1 MDEQQLQQQI
11 VQLVQAA
18 IQGDKQATQQIQQ
31 IMQAAQQ
38 GDQQAVQL
46 AQMIQEVAQQMQ
58 QQQVQAAKFGAKLNY
73 IQHLKGVCPEGYEMQ
88 FFKQGGQICRKCIKK
103 AMMEDGGTTP
113 QNLVDAFKCG
123 RKMKKKACGGTMTK
137 VKKHLFGGK
146 QRRPFTGFEG
156 LSYQYEAANPS
167 IQSRASRPADEWI
180 TNNGKMIVGRETWYD
195 PESNQPEDVGYYY
208 PGYSAERDW
217 ESPNEQTLQTRTFN
231 SLKRHALM
239 NQQLREPKF
248 ACGGTVKEAKC
259 GSKVEMD
266 KCGKKMKKK
275 ACGGQVKKDQKGGT
289 VWDVK
294 QSGFLPRTSIFRTI
308 QYPKK
313 FEEGVPDTTYRKVVS
328 YGLPFTTDQIQS
340 GKVTHDRTGYFNKIG
355 GGRSKAWTQKVS
367 PSGRAI
373 SGKYNQLRDEYNKMK

>member
-18 IQGDKQATQQIQQ
+18 MQGDKQATQQIQQ

-38 GDQQAVQL
+38 GDQQAAQL
-46 AQMIQEVAQQMQ
+46 AQMIQDVAQQMQ

-88 FFKQGGQICRKCIKK
+88 LFKQGGQICRKCIKK
-103 AMMEDGGTTP
+103 AMMEDEGKTS
-113 QNLVDAFKCG
+113 QNSVDAFKCG

-180 TNNGKMIVGRETWYD
+180 TNNGKMIMGRETWYD
-195 PESNQPEDVGYYY
+195 PESNQQEDVGYYY

-217 ESPNEQTLQTRTFN
+217 EAPNEQTQQTRTFN

-239 NQQLREPKF
+239 NQRLREPKF
-248 ACGGTVKEAKC
+248 ACGGP
-259 GSKVEMD
+259 
-266 KCGKKMKKK
+266 
-275 ACGGQVKKDQKGGT
+275 VKKDQKGGT
-289 VWDVK
+289 VKAV
-294 QSGFLPRTSIFRTI
+294 RT
-308 QYPKK
+308 
-313 FEEGVPDTTYRKVVS
+313 VTTYPNKLENQQRTVQYFDDGTQAVFNGGWGTDGRFRATLRGRRGEFGNSAGTPRQQQIADSLRRVDWKQLGWGPIQVPALKKTSRK
-328 YGLPFTTDQIQS
+328 
-340 GKVTHDRTGYFNKIG
+340 K
-355 GGRSKAWTQKVS
+355 
-367 PSGRAI
+367 
-373 SGKYNQLRDEYNKMK
+373 

>member
-18 IQGDKQATQQIQQ
+18 MQGDKQATQQIQQ

-38 GDQQAVQL
+38 GDQQAAQL

-73 IQHLKGVCPEGYEMQ
+73 IQHLQGVCPEGYEMQ
-88 FFKQGGQICRKCIKK
+88 LFKQGGQICRKCIKK
-103 AMMEDGGTTP
+103 AMMEDGGNTP

-123 RKMKKKACGGTMTK
+123 RKMKKKAKGGSNNRLLLE
-137 VKKHLFGGK
+137 KKETGGMLQDNVIAVGYNGGK

-180 TNNGKMIVGRETWYD
+180 TNNGKMIMGRETWYD
-195 PESNQPEDVGYYY
+195 PVSNQPEDVGYYY

-217 ESPNEQTLQTRTFN
+217 EAPNEQTQQTRTFN

-248 ACGGTVKEAKC
+248 ACGGP
-259 GSKVEMD
+259 
-266 KCGKKMKKK
+266 
-275 ACGGQVKKDQKGGT
+275 VKKDQNGGEIWT
-289 VWDVK
+289 MK
-294 QSGFLPRTSIFRTI
+294 QSGFLPRTTIYRTI
-308 QYPKK
+308 IPPKPY
-313 FEEGVPDTTYRKVVS
+313 EAGVPDTTYQKVVS
-328 YGLPFTTDQIQS
+328 YGLPFIDDVSTS
-340 GKVTHDRTGYFNKIG
+340 GSVTHDRTGYYNKVG
-355 GGRSKAWTQKVS
+355 GGRTKAWTNKVS

-373 SGKYNQLRDEYNKMK
+373 KGPYNTLKKEYDKMK

>member
-18 IQGDKQATQQIQQ
+18 MQGDKQATQQIQQ

-38 GDQQAVQL
+38 GDQQAAQL

-88 FFKQGGQICRKCIKK
+88 LFKQGGQICRKCIKK

-113 QNLVDAFKCG
+113 QNPVDAFKCG
-123 RKMKKKACGGTMTK
+123 RKMKKKACGGT
-137 VKKHLFGGK
+137 
-146 QRRPFTGFEG
+146 
-156 LSYQYEAANPS
+156 
-167 IQSRASRPADEWI
+167 
-180 TNNGKMIVGRETWYD
+180 
-195 PESNQPEDVGYYY
+195 
-208 PGYSAERDW
+208 
-217 ESPNEQTLQTRTFN
+217 
-231 SLKRHALM
+231 
-239 NQQLREPKF
+239 
-248 ACGGTVKEAKC
+248 VKEAKC
-259 GSKVEMD
+259 GTKVEMD

-275 ACGGQVKKDQKGGT
+275 ACGGQVKKDQQGGT

-313 FEEGVPDTTYRKVVS
+313 FEEGVPDTIYRKVVS
-328 YGLPFTTDQIQS
+328 YGLPFTTDKIQS

-373 SGKYNQLRDEYNKMK
+373 SGQYNQLRDEYNKMK